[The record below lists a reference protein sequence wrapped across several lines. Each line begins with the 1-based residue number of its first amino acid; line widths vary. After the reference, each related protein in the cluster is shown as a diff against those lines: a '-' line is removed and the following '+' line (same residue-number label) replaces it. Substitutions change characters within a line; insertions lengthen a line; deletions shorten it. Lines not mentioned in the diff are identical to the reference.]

1 MGVSTQNGWFIIKM
15 DDLGVPGTT
24 IFGNIHIYVIYGRLM
39 SKQISI
45 FFPKVEFIRQELQ
58 ITIAEMK

>member
-1 MGVSTQNGWFIIKM
+1 MEIPIKM

-24 IFGNIHIYVIYGRLM
+24 ILGNIHIHIYIYGRLM